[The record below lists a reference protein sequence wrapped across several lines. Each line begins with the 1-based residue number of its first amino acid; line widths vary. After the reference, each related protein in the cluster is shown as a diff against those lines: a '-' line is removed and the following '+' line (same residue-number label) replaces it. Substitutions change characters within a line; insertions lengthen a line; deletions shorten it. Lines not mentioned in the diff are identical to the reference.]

1 MYSVK
6 KKKNLTIGFD
16 DFANS
21 QNQRVHTPGELVA
34 SLLFTRLC
42 WNVWIVVHFILFST
56 RRFYDVWQSGQE
68 RVRDCD
74 VRLKVGKKN
83 PN

>member
-1 MYSVK
+1 MQILNMYSLRLIRTDCNNITTIMYSVK

-42 WNVWIVVHFILFST
+42 
-56 RRFYDVWQSGQE
+56 
-68 RVRDCD
+68 
-74 VRLKVGKKN
+74 
-83 PN
+83 